1 MNPAALEPL
10 RRILTSPAADVGA
23 AGLRQRS
30 VAAGDLPP
38 DSIYQ
43 LDAPL
48 SDQEGHA
55 FQLADKRGRVQLVAM
70 FYTSCAYVCPL
81 IIDSAKGIEHALGD
95 AEREK
100 LGLLLVSLDPARDD
114 TAALKYIADKRKL
127 DPQHWTLART
137 DEANV
142 RKIAALLGVRYRALV
157 DGEFNHT
164 SALVLLDAEG
174 RKLASSARLGPEPD
188 PEFLVAVRAALQ
200 AR

>member
-1 MNPAALEPL
+1 MNALLAGRL
-10 RRILTSPAADVGA
+10 RRILHQLMLIGA
-23 AGLRQRS
+23 LTLSGYVA
-30 VAAGDLPP
+30 AAGDLPP

-81 IIDSAKGIEHALGD
+81 IIDSAKGIEHALSD

>member
-10 RRILTSPAADVGA
+10 RRSLRALLLMLTLLGSGNV
-23 AGLRQRS
+23 
-30 VAAGDLPP
+30 VAAATDLPP
-38 DSIYQ
+38 DSVYQ

-81 IIDSAKGIEHALGD
+81 IIDSAKGIEHALSD

-127 DPQHWTLART
+127 DPQH
-137 DEANV
+137 
-142 RKIAALLGVRYRALV
+142 
-157 DGEFNHT
+157 
-164 SALVLLDAEG
+164 
-174 RKLASSARLGPEPD
+174 
-188 PEFLVAVRAALQ
+188 
-200 AR
+200 